1 MGQLDIWEHKSRI
14 NTEKAKS
21 RIDRKLINKID
32 RKKDRQDKNTKRECR
47 YRRGS
52 RIDKKRELRQK
63 SMVGM

>member
-1 MGQLDIWEHKSRI
+1 MGQLDIWEHQSRI

-32 RKKDRQDKNTKRECR
+32 RKKDRQDKKREYR

>member
-1 MGQLDIWEHKSRI
+1 MGQLDIWEHQSRI

-21 RIDRKLINKID
+21 RIDRKLINKVD
-32 RKKDRQDKNTKRECR
+32 RKKDRQDKKKEYR